1 MKLAMRPNAFIFV
14 RTLVH
19 ISEICSSKRN
29 SESIKTPISVF
40 FMLDLIKE
48 PVKSDSVGVFEQSKK
63 LIKCRLQFRDYCISI
78 RNVSVR
84 CDVINIIF
92 KCQDPKTYLSNLFFI
107 PASNSNNKI
116 SFFDGVHGGLVA
128 QIPQRSTP
136 QWVRSWE

>member
-1 MKLAMRPNAFIFV
+1 MHLFSYVPWYISVKYAPQ
-14 RTLVH
+14 
-19 ISEICSSKRN
+19 SEIRSQSKHQ
-29 SESIKTPISVF
+29 SVFF

-92 KCQDPKTYLSNLFFI
+92 KRQDPKTYLSNLFFI